1 MAGSVVVTGA
11 SKGIGEACVTR
22 LAGMGMRVYA
32 GVRDVA
38 AGEALKRRLGE
49 AVVPLRLDVTDATQI
64 EAARV
69 RVEGDL
75 GDAGLRGLV
84 NNAGIAVG
92 GPLELLAVEDLR
104 RQLEVNVIGQVA
116 VTRAFLPLLR
126 RRSRAEGAG
135 QPGRIVLMGSI
146 AGRSAVPFMG
156 AYAASKHALEALA
169 DALRLELR
177 SSGITVSIVEPGMI
191 ATSIWDTSLAQA
203 TARLADIDE
212 DARRRY
218 GSAIDRVMGRARRGP
233 FAGLPADRVA
243 KIVVHALTAS
253 SPRAR
258 YLVGRDARLRLA
270 LERLL
275 PTRARDRLIAGRLG
289 L

>member
-1 MAGSVVVTGA
+1 MAESVVVTGA
-11 SKGIGEACVTR
+11 SKGIGEACVAR
-22 LAGMGMRVYA
+22 LVRMGMRVYA

-38 AGEALKRRLGE
+38 AGEALKGRLGE
-49 AVVPLRLDVTDATQI
+49 AVVPLRLDVTDAMQI
-64 EAARV
+64 EAARA

-75 GDAGLRGLV
+75 GEGGLRGLV

-92 GPLELLAVEDLR
+92 GPLELLAAEDLR
-104 RQLEVNVIGQVA
+104 RQLEVNVIGQVS

-126 RRSRAEGAG
+126 RRSPDGAG
-135 QPGRIVLMGSI
+135 PPGRIVLMGSI

-177 SSGITVSIVEPGMI
+177 SIGITVSLIEPGMI

-203 TARLADIDE
+203 SARLADIDE

-218 GSAIDRVMGRARRGP
+218 GPAIDRVMGRARRGP
-233 FAGLPADRVA
+233 VAGLPADRVA
-243 KIVVHALTAS
+243 LVVVHALTAS
-253 SPRAR
+253 RPRAR
-258 YLVGRDARLRLA
+258 YLVGRDARMRLA

-275 PTRARDRLIAGRLG
+275 PTRVRDHLVASKLG